1 MRKSQSI
8 ESQKTDLLLRSA
20 SSTRRRRPPQ
30 GLLSIAGG
38 VPPSDYDGEVTTS
51 GANEPICADCG
62 AQPSRILLATVPL
75 CDHCF
80 DARIS
85 AEHGWPRLP
94 EPPAP
99 EAITGPDGRRHQVAY
114 RLWRSPGGIA
124 VEAGEGDRS
133 SDGYFVQV
141 VGPHDVDVSTLVER
155 VKATIRQRIGH
166 SDLELSTRGDH
177 WIIAGDDLTG
187 RLVWREDG
195 EPHGVVV
202 DGRHLS
208 WEEFGRALEPFEG
221 WDFRLSFGDGLGDD
235 EDPERSAED
244 DPPRAFEPAP
254 DTRIH

>member
-1 MRKSQSI
+1 
-8 ESQKTDLLLRSA
+8 
-20 SSTRRRRPPQ
+20 
-30 GLLSIAGG
+30 
-38 VPPSDYDGEVTTS
+38 VTTS
-51 GANEPICADCG
+51 GADEPTCADCG

-75 CDHCF
+75 CDRCF

-85 AEHGWPRLP
+85 ASHGYPRLP

-99 EAITGPDGRRHQVAY
+99 ETIAGPDGRRHRIVY

-141 VGPHDVDVSTLVER
+141 VGPHDADVSMLVER
-155 VKATIRQRIGH
+155 VKAAIRRRIGRL
-166 SDLELSTRGDH
+166 DLELSPSSDH

-195 EPHGVVV
+195 EPYGVVV
-202 DGRHLS
+202 DGRYLT

-221 WDFRLSFGDGLGDD
+221 WEFRLTFDDGPDDD

-254 DTRIH
+254 ETRIH

>member
-1 MRKSQSI
+1 M
-8 ESQKTDLLLRSA
+8 
-20 SSTRRRRPPQ
+20 
-30 GLLSIAGG
+30 
-38 VPPSDYDGEVTTS
+38 TS
-51 GANEPICADCG
+51 GSDEPTCADCG
-62 AQPSRILLATVPL
+62 AQPIRMFLATTPL
-75 CDHCF
+75 CDRCF

-85 AEHGWPRLP
+85 ASHGYPRLP

-99 EAITGPDGRRHQVAY
+99 ETIAGPDGHRHQIAY

-141 VGPHDVDVSTLVER
+141 VGPHDADVSMLVER
-155 VKATIRQRIGH
+155 VKAAIRRRIGRL
-166 SDLELSTRGDH
+166 DLEFSPTSDH

-195 EPHGVVV
+195 KPYGVVV
-202 DGRHLS
+202 DGRCLS

-221 WDFRLSFGDGLGDD
+221 WEFRLTFGDGLGDD
-235 EDPERSAED
+235 EDLERSAED